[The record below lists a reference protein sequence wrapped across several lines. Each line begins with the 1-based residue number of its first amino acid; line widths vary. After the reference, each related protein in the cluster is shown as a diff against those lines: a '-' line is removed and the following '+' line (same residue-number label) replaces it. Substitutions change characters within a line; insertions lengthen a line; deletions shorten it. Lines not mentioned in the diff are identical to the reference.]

1 MTLNEKLKK
10 LPACIEYKITNYAN
24 NELDAEKDGI
34 WSSSVGP
41 YHLDITK
48 NEKGQFV
55 VSYNYYDPYEGG
67 IETSLPARPD
77 DVIKEDIE
85 SDFGP
90 SSFWAVSNSYVFDQD
105 LATGDTLEE
114 AVDKVLDWL
123 NKNGLI
129 D

>member
-1 MTLNEKLKK
+1 MNLEEKLKK
-10 LPACIEYKITNYAN
+10 LPGSVEYKITNYAN
-24 NELDAEKDGI
+24 NELDAEKGI
-34 WSSSVGP
+34 WSSKMGE
-41 YHLDITK
+41 YFLDITK
-48 NEKGQFV
+48 NKDNQFV

-77 DVIKEDIE
+77 DVIKKDIE

-90 SSFWAVSNSYVFDQD
+90 SSFWAISNSYVFDQD